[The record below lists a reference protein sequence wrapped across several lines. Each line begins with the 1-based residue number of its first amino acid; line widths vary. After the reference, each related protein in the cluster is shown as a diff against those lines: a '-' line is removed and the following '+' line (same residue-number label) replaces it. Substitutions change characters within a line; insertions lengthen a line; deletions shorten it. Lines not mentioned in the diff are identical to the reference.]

1 MSHNQK
7 PLGLY
12 VHWPFCVSKCP
23 YCDFNSHVRNA
34 VDHKRWKDALLAELK
49 YVGEKTQ
56 GRPLQSV
63 FFGGG
68 TPSLMDPETVKAII
82 DELGT
87 YWQVDNPE
95 ISLEANPNSVEIEK
109 FKDFRAAGVNRV
121 SIGIQSLNTDALK
134 FLGRAHSADEGR
146 RAIEIA
152 AQTFDRYSFDLIYA
166 RPGQTLA
173 AWETELREAMPLV
186 RDHIS
191 LYQLTIEP
199 GTAFH
204 TAYARKDFA
213 LPKGSLAAEL
223 FEKTD
228 EILAEKGI
236 HRYEVSNHAK
246 PGKECQHNLVYW
258 RYQDYAGIGPGAH
271 GRLTLGDE
279 KFATKCFRAPET
291 WMENVES
298 HGHAIQEKT
307 LLSNNEQ
314 IVETLM
320 MGLRLKEGINLQSFS
335 SAHKIEVTD
344 IVDATRIQALVDE
357 GYLTMDTTVM
367 KTTHEGL
374 LRLNSLVSFLT
385 EKIEF

>member
-1 MSHNQK
+1 MSQQ

-34 VDHKRWKDALLAELK
+34 VDHKRWKDALLTELK
-49 YVGEKTQ
+49 HVGELTK
-56 GRPLQSV
+56 GRPLKSV

-82 DELGT
+82 DHLGD

-121 SIGIQSLNTDALK
+121 SIGIQSLNADSLK
-134 FLGRAHSADEGR
+134 FLGRAHNVDEATK
-146 RAIEIA
+146 AIEIA
-152 AQTFDRYSFDLIYA
+152 AKTFDRYSFDLIYA
-166 RPGQTLA
+166 LPGQTLEE
-173 AWETELREAMPLV
+173 WEKQLRAAMPLV

-204 TAYARKDFA
+204 TAYARKDFT
-213 LPKGSLAAEL
+213 LPKGSLAAAL

-228 EILAEKGI
+228 EILSEKGI
-236 HRYEVSNHAK
+236 NRNEDTNHAM

-271 GRLTLGDE
+271 GRLTINGN
-279 KFATKCFRAPET
+279 KFATKTYRAPET
-291 WMENVES
+291 WLDNVEA
-298 HGHAIQEKT
+298 HGHAIQEQT
-307 LLSNNEQ
+307 PLSQNEQ
-314 IVETLM
+314 IIETLM
-320 MGLRLKEGINLQSFS
+320 MGLRLKEGINIESFKS
-335 SAHKIEVTD
+335 NFNQGINQILDE
-344 IVDATRIQALVDE
+344 TRIQALINE
-357 GYLTMDTTVM
+357 GYLNIDAKAI
-367 KTTHEGL
+367 KTTHEGM
-374 LRLNSLVSFLT
+374 LRLNSLVGYLID
-385 EKIEF
+385 KITV